1 MLGDVC
7 CYLMDY
13 LQQEHTDR
21 DLCLIFGI
29 SYEELNY
36 YLRKLR
42 NMGVVLKAKY
52 YDNGEISYRVS
63 KRVIDDDISKN
74 VKLNFSDGKNSLKCV
89 AISDL
94 HYGNTLARTDLVDKV
109 FDYCK
114 KSGIHTIF
122 CCGDFIDGTYTM
134 GWQNISDVYSQ
145 IDYFIKNYP
154 RSDDI
159 VTFGVGGDHDY
170 SAFYVQGQDVLK
182 GISNYRSDIVLTDYN
197 NVSVDVNSDK
207 IFLHHKIKAFDK
219 KYGGYASLFLKGH
232 THTYA
237 SRMIGSEFLE
247 LTVPSLSDICTT
259 MPSFVEMQISFKSG
273 YIKEILIKHLG
284 YKDSDFVL
292 LSENSFVLTDKNKSN
307 NYGIIFDEL
316 RGNFNRVNSLRSD
329 SKKKVK
335 TRKKKKDRYEDR
347 LR

>member
-74 VKLNFSDGKNSLKCV
+74 VKLNFSEGKNSLKCV
-89 AISDL
+89 VISDL

-114 KSGIHTIF
+114 KK
-122 CCGDFIDGTYTM
+122 
-134 GWQNISDVYSQ
+134 WYSY
-145 IDYFIKNYP
+145 YFLLW
-154 RSDDI
+154 R
-159 VTFGVGGDHDY
+159 
-170 SAFYVQGQDVLK
+170 FY
-182 GISNYRSDIVLTDYN
+182 
-197 NVSVDVNSDK
+197 
-207 IFLHHKIKAFDK
+207 
-219 KYGGYASLFLKGH
+219 
-232 THTYA
+232 
-237 SRMIGSEFLE
+237 
-247 LTVPSLSDICTT
+247 
-259 MPSFVEMQISFKSG
+259 
-273 YIKEILIKHLG
+273 
-284 YKDSDFVL
+284 
-292 LSENSFVLTDKNKSN
+292 
-307 NYGIIFDEL
+307 
-316 RGNFNRVNSLRSD
+316 
-329 SKKKVK
+329 
-335 TRKKKKDRYEDR
+335 
-347 LR
+347 